1 MNRAEVT
8 QTPGISDHLEFAAWV
23 CAQRKVLWLSQ
34 KKLAR
39 LVGCALVTIQKIEE
53 GRRRPS
59 PPVAEALARH
69 LEIAGA
75 DLEQFLHL
83 ARTTPI
89 APRTA
94 VTTVRA
100 VVSGSQDGLPA
111 PPHPLLGR
119 DETVRTLQHRLLFP
133 SFRLITLTG
142 PPGVGKTRLAVQV
155 ASGLRGEF
163 GDGLCFVPLAPLD
176 GHEQVLPAINRR
188 LNLPSSGAVTPAQ
201 RLIRFLGERPLLLVL
216 DNFEHLLGAAPA
228 LSGVLEA
235 CPGLRVLITSR
246 TPLHLSGE
254 QEWRLEPLNQESAA
268 QLFAERVRAFDP
280 AFVLNARTLPAV
292 TEIVERLDGLPLAIE
307 LAAVRLRYEPP
318 EVLAARLRTEL
329 LGSLGAGPVDGPARH
344 HSLQDAIA
352 WSYERLEPRVQRVFR
367 HLSVLV
373 GGWNDETAQS
383 VAGATSNDLES
394 LLDGHLIQR
403 DSERFFLLETLRAY
417 ALKQLD
423 VHNEGTAAR
432 DAHQV
437 YYLAAVLAHRDT
449 DLDWF
454 EAEVGNLRAA
464 LRAQL
469 DGGQTEAALKLAL
482 VIYWFWE
489 TRGYQHEGLEWFSLI
504 LNHPAQVSPPMRLAG
519 LNTAATMA
527 WQSGR
532 FDLSRAWLAEAM
544 TLSRQISDPEWEA
557 RVLMNQGKVEV
568 EQGCYEQA
576 QQMLEPAL
584 RLAQDL
590 ASPWLLCA
598 VLFQLATVSLCLGEQ
613 ERAQTLAEEGLAL
626 CHDHPGLFWE
636 MPLLEVMG
644 LLALEQG
651 RILLAR
657 QHLLRALRL
666 ISGAEHHLMQS
677 LILMSLT
684 ATLAGPNANRDDL
697 RWAAQLWACAEATRD
712 HSGYGWSV
720 ALKERFERWTSQ
732 ARRRLGDPDW
742 TLAWMAGTQMQLA
755 DMVDLAERL
764 TGMPTLPTA
773 QQTSH
778 AVLTP
783 RERQVLALVSQGY
796 TDRKVA
802 QLLGISSPT
811 ASKHVGNL
819 LRKLGLRNRV
829 ELARWAIEHAP
840 PDASEGRQR

>member
-1 MNRAEVT
+1 MDRAQVT
-8 QTPGISDHLEFAAWV
+8 QTPGTSDHLEFAAWV
-23 CAQRKVLWLSQ
+23 CAQRKALWLSQ

-59 PPVAEALARH
+59 PPVAQALARH
-69 LEIAGA
+69 LEIEGTE
-75 DLEQFLHL
+75 LEQFLQL

-89 APRTA
+89 MARTA

-119 DETVRTLQHRLLFP
+119 DETVRTLQHNLLFP

-142 PPGVGKTRLAVQV
+142 PPGVGKTRLAVQ
-155 ASGLRGEF
+155 AATGLRGEF
-163 GDGLCFVPLAPLD
+163 GGGLCFVPLAPLD
-176 GHEQVLPAINRR
+176 GHEQVLPTINRR
-188 LNLPSSGAVTPAQ
+188 LGLPNSGAMTPAQ
-201 RLIRFLGERPLLLVL
+201 RLVRFLGERPLLLVL

-235 CPGLRVLITSR
+235 CPGLRVLVTSR
-246 TPLHLSGE
+246 TALRLSGE
-254 QEWRLEPLNQESAA
+254 QEWRLEPLKQESAA

-280 AFVLNARTLPAV
+280 AFVLDDRTLPAV

-318 EVLAARLRTEL
+318 EILATRLRTEL
-329 LGSLGAGPVDGPARH
+329 IGSLGAGPVDGPARH

-352 WSYERLEPRVQRVFR
+352 WSYERLNPQLQRVFR
-367 HLSVLV
+367 QLGVLV
-373 GGWNDETAQS
+373 GGWNDEAAQFI
-383 VAGATSNDLES
+383 AGATYSDLER
-394 LLDGHLIQR
+394 LLDGHLIR
-403 DSERFFLLETLRAY
+403 REGGRFALLETLRAY
-417 ALKQLD
+417 ALGRLA
-423 VHNEGTAAR
+423 VHHETVAAR
-432 DAHQV
+432 DAHQA

-469 DGGQTEAALKLAL
+469 DGGQAEAALKLAL

-504 LNHPAQVSPPMRLAG
+504 LNHPAQVSPPLRLAG

-532 FDLSRAWLAEAM
+532 FDQSRAWLIEA
-544 TLSRQISDPEWEA
+544 TALSRQIGDPELEA

-576 QQMLEPAL
+576 QQVLEPAL

-598 VLFQLATVSLCLGEQ
+598 VLLQLATVSLCLGEQ
-613 ERAQTLAEEGLAL
+613 ERAHTLAEEGLAL

-636 MPLLEVMG
+636 MPLLELMG

-651 RILLAR
+651 QVLLAR

-666 ISGAEHHLMQS
+666 MSGAEHHLMQS

-697 RWAAQLWACAEATRD
+697 CWAAQLWACAEATRD
-712 HSGYGWSV
+712 YSGYSWSV
-720 ALKERFERWTSQ
+720 ASRERFERWTAQ
-732 ARRRLGDPDW
+732 ARRWLGDPDW
-742 TLAWMAGTQMQLA
+742 TLAWTAGTQMRLV

-764 TGMPTLPTA
+764 AQLPIPPA
-773 QQTSH
+773 VQQASH
-778 AVLTP
+778 PELTP
-783 RERQVLALVSQGY
+783 RELEVLALVSQGHP
-796 TDRKVA
+796 DRKVA

-819 LRKLGLRNRV
+819 LRKLGLHNRV
-829 ELARWAIEHAP
+829 ELARWAIEHSP
-840 PDASEGRQR
+840 PDASERKYR